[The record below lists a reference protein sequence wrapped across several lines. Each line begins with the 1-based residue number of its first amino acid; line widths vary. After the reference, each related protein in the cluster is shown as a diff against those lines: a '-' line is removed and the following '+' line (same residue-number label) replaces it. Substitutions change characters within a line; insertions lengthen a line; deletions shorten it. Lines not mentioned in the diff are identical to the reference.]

1 MIKSYGDLSGQHID
15 VLREIGN
22 IGAGNA
28 ATSLSMLLNENV
40 NISIP
45 VVRIDE
51 YEDVIRTVGD
61 PEDLAIAILIYYT
74 GEIRGMVL
82 FLLSV
87 EEAKRMALMLVGYEE
102 EDEDAGISEMKIS
115 AIKEIGNILG
125 SSYLGSIGELT
136 GLNFDISVPYTAI
149 DMVGALMSAPMTEFG
164 VDDSKI
170 LFVEESFSAQE
181 LKLNSHVILFADMPS
196 LNNMLQRLGIEQ

>member
-1 MIKSYGDLSGQHID
+1 MIKSYSDLNSNHID

-28 ATSLSMLLNENV
+28 ATSLSMLLDESV
-40 NISIP
+40 AISIP

-51 YEDVIRTVGD
+51 YEDVVRSIGD
-61 PEDLAIAILIYYT
+61 PEDLAIAILINFT

-82 FLLSV
+82 FMLSV
-87 EEAKRMALMLVGYEE
+87 EEAKRITQILVGNEE
-102 EDEDAGISEMKIS
+102 EDSGEGLSEMKLS

-136 GLNFDISVPYTAI
+136 GLTFDISVPYTAI
-149 DMVGALMSAPMTEFG
+149 DMIGALMSAPMTEFG

-170 LFVEESFSAQE
+170 LFVEESFTAEE

-196 LNNMLQRLGIEQ
+196 LNIMLQRLGLEL